1 MLPLYEA
8 NLPRRSWGPPIIGE
22 QTPPQRGE
30 GKRDEPLR
38 TSAWEA
44 NTGLVIIA
52 FLISIFK
59 VRGLQIHVLDTSWLD

>member
-1 MLPLYEA
+1 MLPSYEA
-8 NLPRRSWGPPIIGE
+8 SLPRRSWGPRITGE

-44 NTGLVIIA
+44 NTRLVIIA
-52 FLISIFK
+52 FLISIVL
-59 VRGLQIHVLDTSWLD
+59 VRVCKSRF